1 MPDRHRLLEAFAA
14 GSLLRPDTT
23 YMNVVDVI
31 RGVAHAC
38 GADVPLD
45 DHARAIA
52 GHLRDAR
59 HIILVLAD
67 GLGVDAVDRMPRN
80 TWLRRRMLRAIR
92 APFPATTPVAI
103 TSLATGEYPAQHGV
117 LGWWT
122 HVPAAAGPVTVF
134 AHERATDGRDLRDLD
149 VSPETLLPGA
159 QVLPRFMRDTALIMP
174 AGIIDSV
181 FTRWMAGEAKRIGYH
196 GHAEMVSATVQRV
209 RQAEA
214 PTFTY
219 VYTPMPDTIAHEAGL
234 DSTASSKAIDA
245 LDGQMQALEE
255 ATEEVRGGVR
265 ILLIA
270 DHGHLGIEDGT
281 RFEVADRDSLCVLLT
296 APPAGDLRTQFWHVK
311 AGAHEAF
318 EAAFRERFGEH
329 FFLLAASTV
338 EELRLLGPSAL
349 TSEARARLGDY
360 LSVARGS
367 AVLRYA
373 GFNGRDG
380 YLRMRSSHSGLTPAE
395 LQVPLAL
402 GGSGFTR

>member
-1 MPDRHRLLEAFAA
+1 MPDRDRLLEAFAA

-23 YMNVVDVI
+23 FMNVVDVL

-67 GLGVDAVDRMPRN
+67 GLGVEAVDRMPRN
-80 TWLRRRMLRAIR
+80 SWLRRRMLRAIR

-103 TSLATGEYPAQHGV
+103 TSLATGEYPAQHAV

-134 AHERATDGRDLRDLD
+134 AHERATDGRGLADLG
-149 VSPETLLPGA
+149 VSPEALLPA
-159 QVLPRFMRDTALIMP
+159 PRLLSRLARDTALIMP
-174 AGIIDSV
+174 AGIIESV
-181 FTRWMAGEAKRIGYH
+181 FTRWMAGDATRIGYH
-196 GHAEMVSATVQRV
+196 GHSELVSATVQRV
-209 RQAEA
+209 RQAEG

-234 DSTASSKAIDA
+234 DSAASSSAVDA
-245 LDGQMQALEE
+245 LDAQLDALEE
-255 ATEEVRGGVR
+255 ALEEVRGGVR
-265 ILLIA
+265 ILVIA
-270 DHGHLGIEDGT
+270 DHGHLGIDSAT
-281 RFEVADRDSLCVLLT
+281 RFEVADGDSLCVLLA

-311 AGAHEAF
+311 EGAHEAF
-318 EAAFRERFGEH
+318 ETAFRQRFGEH

-349 TSEARARLGDY
+349 SGEARARLGDY
-360 LSVARGS
+360 LSVSRNA

-373 GFNGRDG
+373 GFAGRDG
-380 YLRMRSSHSGLTPAE
+380 FLRMRSSHSGLTPTE
-395 LQVPLAL
+395 LQVPLVL